1 MLVQAVSPNVEPLKR
16 ISQFE
21 AFDSDSFDYTFFEV
35 LG

>member
-1 MLVQAVSPNVEPLKR
+1 MLVQAASPNVEPLKR

-21 AFDSDSFDYTFFEV
+21 AFDSYNFDFAFFEV